1 MFSVASGLP
10 RTPLTTASLPILGSM
25 PKFPYP
31 FTTAPPLPQLQVP
44 RPASLL
50 EDKLQLEEAL
60 RRSTAGVNSGR
71 APSIHSHAG
80 SHVVDL
86 ARARALAA
94 ATAAENAKC
103 QLQLLEL
110 EEQERASVHSRPIDA
125 PHPDDL
131 LAASLMAQLEEVRQR
146 RQAEKRLPPSFQF
159 PLLPSLGHP

>member
-1 MFSVASGLP
+1 
-10 RTPLTTASLPILGSM
+10 M

-31 FTTAPPLPQLQVP
+31 FTSAPPLPQFQVP
-44 RPASLL
+44 RPTSLL

-60 RRSTAGVNSGR
+60 RRSTAGVNSGH
-71 APSIHSHAG
+71 APSIHSHVS

-110 EEQERASVHSRPIDA
+110 EEQERASVRSRPEA
-125 PHPDDL
+125 LHPDDL

-146 RQAEKRLPPSFQF
+146 REAEKRLPPSFQF
-159 PLLPSLGHP
+159 PLLASMGPPQIANPQSAQHQPFLLKFPN